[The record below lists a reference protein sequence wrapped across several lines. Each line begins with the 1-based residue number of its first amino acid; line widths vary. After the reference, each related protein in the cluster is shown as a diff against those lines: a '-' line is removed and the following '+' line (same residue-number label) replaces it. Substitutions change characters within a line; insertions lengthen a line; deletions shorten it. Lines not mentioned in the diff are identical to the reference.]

1 VKLTVQIQLLPDKE
15 QAMQMRETIETFNAA
30 CNWLAQEAFARK
42 TSNNILMQKLFYADL
57 REQFGLSAQMA
68 AICVRHV
75 ASTYKRD
82 KSKLPKFRRHA
93 AMPYDRRILSFKGI
107 DRVSLRTLTGRVIVP
122 MIMGAYQQE
131 RFSAAQGQC
140 DLVLRKDGKWFLLA
154 TVDLP
159 EVTPIPNTD
168 FIGVDLG
175 VANLA
180 TDSDGERHSGVQVEA
195 VRQRYSGLRQSLQRR
210 ASEQKQQGKRPK
222 SARRKLKR
230 VAQKESRFRR
240 QENHR
245 ISRELVAKAKG
256 RHSGIAL
263 EDLQGIREGARFR
276 KPQRAKMSGW
286 SFRQLRTFVEYKARL
301 AGIHVSLVDPKYT
314 SQTCNECGHI
324 ERANRRSQSEF
335 VCKSCGYIAHAD
347 VNAAKNIRSRAVVSQ
362 RIASQ
367 PQTQAASFMAR

>member
-1 VKLTVQIQLLPDKE
+1 MRQTVE
-15 QAMQMRETIETFNAA
+15 AFNAA
-30 CNWLAQEAFARK
+30 CRWLAQEAFSRK
-42 TSNNILMQKLFYADL
+42 TSNNILLQKLFYADL
-57 REQFGLSAQMA
+57 RERFGLSAQMA
-68 AICVRHV
+68 AICIRHV

-82 KSKLPKFRRHA
+82 KSKLPKFRKHA

-107 DRVSLRTLTGRVIVP
+107 DRVSLKTLAGRVIVP
-122 MIMGAYQQE
+122 MIMGAYQRE

-159 EVTPIPNTD
+159 EATPIPNTD

-175 VANLA
+175 VENLA
-180 TDSDGERHSGVQVEA
+180 TDSDGKSYSGEQVEA
-195 VRQRYSGLRQSLQRR
+195 VRQRYTRLRQALQKK

-222 SARRKLKR
+222 NVRRKLKR

-245 ISRELVAKAKG
+245 ISKQLVAKAKG
-256 RHSGIAL
+256 SLRGIAL
-263 EDLQGIREGARFR
+263 EDLSGIRDRTKFR
-276 KPQRAKMSGW
+276 KRQRAKMSGW
-286 SFRQLRTFVEYKARL
+286 AFSQLRGFIEYKATL
-301 AGIHVSLVDPKYT
+301 AGIPISLVDPKYT
-314 SQTCNECGHI
+314 SQTCNECGHRG
-324 ERANRRSQSEF
+324 RANRRSQSEF
-335 VCKSCGYIAHAD
+335 VCKSCGHTAHAD

-367 PQTQAASFMAR
+367 PQTQAASL

>member
-1 VKLTVQIQLLPDKE
+1 MKLTVQIQLLPRKE
-15 QAMQMRETIETFNAA
+15 QAIQMRQTVEAFNAA
-30 CNWLAQEAFARK
+30 CRWLAQEAFSRK
-42 TSNNILMQKLFYADL
+42 TSNNILLQKLFYADL
-57 REQFGLSAQMA
+57 RERFGLSAQMA
-68 AICVRHV
+68 AICIRHV

-82 KSKLPKFRRHA
+82 KSKLPKFRKHA

-107 DRVSLRTLTGRVIVP
+107 DRVSLKTLAGRVIVP
-122 MIMGAYQQE
+122 MIMGAYQRE

-159 EVTPIPNTD
+159 EATPIPNTD

-175 VANLA
+175 VENLA
-180 TDSDGERHSGVQVEA
+180 TDSDGKSYSGEQVEA
-195 VRQRYSGLRQSLQRR
+195 VRQRYTRLRQALQKK

-222 SARRKLKR
+222 NVRRKLKR

-245 ISRELVAKAKG
+245 ISKQLVAKAKG
-256 RHSGIAL
+256 SLRGIAL
-263 EDLQGIREGARFR
+263 EDLSGIRDRTKFR
-276 KPQRAKMSGW
+276 KRQRAKMSGW
-286 SFRQLRTFVEYKARL
+286 AFSQLRGFIEYKATL
-301 AGIHVSLVDPKYT
+301 AGIPISLVDPKYT
-314 SQTCNECGHI
+314 SQTCNECGHRG
-324 ERANRRSQSEF
+324 RANRRSQSEF
-335 VCKSCGYIAHAD
+335 VCKSCGHTAHAD

-367 PQTQAASFMAR
+367 PQTQAASL